1 MPTPMPI
8 MAAISGEKFGTV
20 RTWVSSSSR
29 AIPMPR
35 PASAVMTGRPMAT
48 TDPKASS
55 IMRMAAVMP
64 MPSLGPG
71 AAVAAALIGAPPS
84 STWKPWCA
92 AACAVLYDLLDG
104 RDGDVGR
111 VGGELDLR
119 EGDVTLARPGDLM
132 RAGRRERAGHA
143 LDPGQRLDAGDHLVD
158 RRLVGGARDGRG
170 RVEDDVRGVARLRR
184 ERRLQDVRCLLR
196 GGVPAVNLF
205 SKWVPTIWATT
216 VTPMMARIH
225 MTSTVRRRS

>member
-20 RTWVSSSSR
+20 STCVRSSSR
-29 AIPMPR
+29 ATPMPS

-55 IMRMAAVMP
+55 MMRMAAVMP

-92 AACAVLYDLLDG
+92 AACAVRMTFLMAGTGMSAVSVVNWTWAKAMLPLLG
-104 RDGDVGR
+104 WAIWCAPAAENG
-111 VGGELDLR
+111 L
-119 EGDVTLARPGDLM
+119 VTL
-132 RAGRRERAGHA
+132 
-143 LDPGQRLDAGDHLVD
+143 
-158 RRLVGGARDGRG
+158 
-170 RVEDDVRGVARLRR
+170 
-184 ERRLQDVRCLLR
+184 
-196 GGVPAVNLF
+196 
-205 SKWVPTIWATT
+205 WT
-216 VTPMMARIH
+216 
-225 MTSTVRRRS
+225 